1 MGVRVATL
9 NAWGLPAPF
18 SDRLTE
24 RMAAIGSRLQTL
36 DADVVA
42 FQEVW
47 TGESRRGLISAGR
60 RAGFSEA
67 WHNEARLGGSGLL
80 VLTRLPILSEG
91 FERFSVRGFAE
102 RLDHADYYGGKGFTR
117 LRLRTADG
125 PLTLIDTHLHARHSS
140 DMAHAYRPH
149 RTAQIVQLASAAAKI
164 EGPIIALGDF
174 NFDEGQD
181 EHAILTGLTG
191 LRDVAIELDQ
201 REPTVWKGNA
211 YRLERSKPGRRIDYV
226 FVRDGVH
233 QGLVARRLT
242 RAFDEVFELPG
253 GPASYSDHAG
263 LLAEVELVSNPR
275 AVSAPS
281 RDVVALASGLLS
293 EGVADAHQ
301 RQRGRRTWAGMGIA
315 GAVLAS
321 AGMRTRPLNRRR
333 FLRGGLQTA
342 GLLALTPS
350 IGCGILS
357 EVFAPSEI
365 RAFEAVAARL
375 AVLEVLPAD
384 QGIA

>member
-1 MGVRVATL
+1 VGIRVATL
-9 NAWGLPAPF
+9 NVWGLPEPF
-18 SDRLTE
+18 SDRLPE
-24 RMAAIGSRLQTL
+24 RMAAIGERLQTL

-47 TGESRRGLISAGR
+47 TGASRRNLVAAGR

-67 WHNEARLGGSGLL
+67 WHNEAAIGGSGLL

-91 FERFSVRGFAE
+91 FERFAVRGFAE

-117 LRLRTADG
+117 LRLRSADG

-149 RTAQIVQLASAAAKI
+149 RTAQIVQLASAAAGI
-164 EGPIIALGDF
+164 EDPIIALGDF

-191 LRDVAIELDQ
+191 LRDVAIELDE
-201 REPTVWKGNA
+201 RAPTVWKGNA
-211 YRLERSKPGRRIDYV
+211 YRSKRRKPGRRIDYV
-226 FVRDGVH
+226 FVRDGAH
-233 QGLVARRLT
+233 EGIVARRVA
-242 RAFDEVFELPG
+242 RVFDEVLDLPG

-263 LLAEVELVSNPR
+263 VLAELDLADAHRPIPVPR
-275 AVSAPS
+275 PE
-281 RDVVALASGLLS
+281 VVALASGLLS

-301 RQRGRRTWAGMGIA
+301 RQRGRRTWAGMGLA

-321 AGMRTRPLNRRR
+321 AGMRSRPLNRRR
-333 FLRGGLQTA
+333 FLRSGLHTA
-342 GLLALTPS
+342 GFLAITPS

-365 RAFEAVAARL
+365 RAFETVAARL
-375 AVLEVLPAD
+375 AGLEVQPAD
-384 QGIA
+384 EGIA